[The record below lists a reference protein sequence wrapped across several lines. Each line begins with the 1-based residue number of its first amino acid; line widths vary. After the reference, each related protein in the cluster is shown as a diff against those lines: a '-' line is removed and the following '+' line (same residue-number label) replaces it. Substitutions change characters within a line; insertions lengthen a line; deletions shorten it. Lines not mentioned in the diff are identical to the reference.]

1 MSGASL
7 TEQYLSGFA
16 ASGVRA
22 GEILDGVRPSTVD
35 TGFMGRSLS
44 RPTFLDHAAI
54 SRLSSDLEQLH
65 VVLTGLPDLLFDGD
79 MAAFARA
86 VGATETQ
93 ADIILRGSG
102 SVPSRMGRAD
112 FYRDDSGFRLLEIN
126 WGAALG
132 GLDCAILNREMM
144 RQPFIGDFIRE
155 HQLGYVDPM
164 VELVHTLFTEC
175 KVPTGSTPAVA
186 LADWPESYKT
196 LEPRLRRNVEDY
208 ARFGIEAH
216 PCHIGQLRYAEGR
229 VWLDDVAIDVV
240 YRLFLMEDLLDEAG
254 PALIEPVLRA
264 AERGEV
270 TIFSPMDADLYGSKG
285 ALALLS
291 DEANR
296 QRYPAETLAIL
307 DRILPWTRMVRS
319 GPVTVSGAS
328 VDLVDYALA
337 NQRELIIK
345 PTLMHGGIGIVAGWL
360 TQPADWRAC
369 LAEAMDRSFILQR
382 RIHPVAEKFPT
393 DSGTEDWTLT
403 WGAFMAHRGYGGMF
417 VRGSRDPDGTVNMST
432 GATATCC
439 FTEVA
444 PAVQPA

>member
-44 RPTFLDHAAI
+44 RPTFLDQAAI

-65 VVLTGLPDLLFDGD
+65 VVLTGLPDRLFGGD

-144 RQPFIGDFIRE
+144 RQPFIGDFIRD

-444 PAVQPA
+444 PPVQPA

>member
-1 MSGASL
+1 MISASL
-7 TEQYLSGFA
+7 TEQYLAGFA
-16 ASGVRA
+16 ASGVGA

-44 RPTFLDHAAI
+44 RPAFLDHATI
-54 SRLSSDLEQLH
+54 SQLSRDLEQLH
-65 VVLTGLPDLLFDGD
+65 QVLTGLPDLLFGGD

-102 SVPSRMGRAD
+102 STPSRMGRAD
-112 FYRDDSGFRLLEIN
+112 FYRDASGFRLLEIN

-132 GLDCAILNREMM
+132 GLDCAILNRQMM
-144 RQPFIGDFIRE
+144 RQPFIGDFVRE

-175 KVPTGSTPAVA
+175 KVDPHSTPAVA

-216 PCHIGQLRYAEGR
+216 PCHVGQLRYADGR

-240 YRLFLMEDLLDEAG
+240 YRLFLIEDLLDEDG

-296 QRYPAETLAIL
+296 QLYPAETLTIL

-337 NQRELIIK
+337 HQDELIIK

-360 TQPADWRAC
+360 TEPADWRTC
-369 LAEAMDRSFILQR
+369 LAEAMDRSYILQR

-403 WGAFMAHRGYGGMF
+403 WGAFMVHQGYGGMY
-417 VRGSRDPDGTVNMST
+417 VRGSRDLDATVNMST
-432 GATATCC
+432 GATGTCC
-439 FTEVA
+439 FTGLA
-444 PAVQPA
+444 ATGQPA

>member
-22 GEILDGVRPSTVD
+22 SEILDGVRPSTVD

-44 RPTFLDHAAI
+44 RPVFLDHPTV

-65 VVLTGLPDLLFDGD
+65 AALTGLPDQLFGGD

-86 VGATETQ
+86 VGATDTQ

-102 SVPSRMGRAD
+102 STPSRMGRAD

-132 GLDCAILNREMM
+132 GLDCAILNRQMM
-144 RQPFIGDFIRE
+144 RQPFIGDFVRE
-155 HQLGYVDPM
+155 HRLGYVDPM

-175 KVPTGSTPAVA
+175 KVPTGSTPKVA

-196 LEPRLRRNVEDY
+196 LEPRLRRNVPDY

-216 PCHIGQLRYAEGR
+216 PCHIGQLRYADGR

-240 YRLFLMEDLLDEAG
+240 YRLFLMEDLLDATG

-296 QRYPAETLAIL
+296 QRYSAETLAIL

-319 GPVTVSGAS
+319 GPVTVSGAR

-337 NQRELIIK
+337 NQDELIIK
-345 PTLMHGGIGIVAGWL
+345 PTMMHGGIGIVAGWL
-360 TQPADWRAC
+360 TEPAEWRAR
-369 LAEAMDRSFILQR
+369 LMEAMDRSYILQR
-382 RIHPVAEKFPT
+382 RIHPVTEKFPT
-393 DSGTEDWTLT
+393 DSGAEEWTLT
-403 WGAFMAHRGYGGMF
+403 WGAFMVHRGYGGMF
-417 VRGSRDPDGTVNMST
+417 VRGSRDLDATVNMST
-432 GATATCC
+432 GATGTCC
-439 FTEVA
+439 FTEGA

>member
-1 MSGASL
+1 MIGASL

-44 RPTFLDHAAI
+44 RPAFLDHATI
-54 SRLSSDLEQLH
+54 SQLSHDLEQLH
-65 VVLTGLPDLLFDGD
+65 QVLTGLPDLLFGGD

-86 VGATETQ
+86 VGATDTQ

-102 SVPSRMGRAD
+102 SSPSRMGRAD

-132 GLDCAILNREMM
+132 GLDCAILNRQMM
-144 RQPFIGDFIRE
+144 RQPFIGDFVRE
-155 HQLGYVDPM
+155 HRLGYVDPM

-175 KVPTGSTPAVA
+175 KVAPDSTPAVA

-216 PCHIGQLRYAEGR
+216 PCHVGQLRYADGR

-240 YRLFLMEDLLDEAG
+240 YRLFLIEDLLDEDG

-291 DEANR
+291 DEENR

-337 NQRELIIK
+337 HQDELIIK

-360 TQPADWRAC
+360 TEPADWRAC
-369 LAEAMDRSFILQR
+369 LAEAMDRSYILQR

-393 DSGTEDWTLT
+393 DTGTEDWTLT
-403 WGAFMAHRGYGGMF
+403 WGAFMVHRGYGGMF
-417 VRGSRDPDGTVNMST
+417 VRGSRDLDATVNMST
-432 GATATCC
+432 GATGTCC
-439 FTEVA
+439 FTELA
-444 PAVQPA
+444 ATGQPA